1 MLSSE
6 LSMAGPAVVAQETS
20 PWIVLLGGSVV
31 LLNYIKYLFPVGW
44 RWTGC
49 LLIYADNVPKREDY
63 RENKA

>member
-1 MLSSE
+1 
-6 LSMAGPAVVAQETS
+6 MAGPAVVAQETS

-44 RWTGC
+44 RWAGC